1 MKTLVVGV
9 SLGADRY
16 ANLAC
21 RSLTQLGYETIGLGL
36 REGETDGVRVVTG
49 EPKLTD
55 IDTITLYVNPTRQV
69 SMMDYLLSLKPRR
82 IIFNP
87 GTENQDFLQKA
98 QKLGIETV
106 EGCTLVMLASKRF

>member
-16 ANLAC
+16 ANKAC
-21 RSLTQLGYETIGLGL
+21 RSLIKHGHDTIGLGL

-49 EPKLTD
+49 EPPLTD

-69 SMMDYLLSLKPRR
+69 SMIDYLLSLRPRR

-87 GTENQDFLQKA
+87 GTESAAFA
-98 QKLGIETV
+98 QRTRQAGIEPV
-106 EGCTLVMLASKRF
+106 EACTLVLLATNQF